1 MITTFLILAVY
12 IGTKDVGDILVMILF
27 GVLGFVM
34 KQYGWARP
42 PLIVGFV
49 LSDITE
55 WNFVISVTLMGISWL
70 WRPMVMGMILIF
82 VLNQVWTYLK
92 ERQIARDEAVLRLA
106 PKPLEADEDED

>member
-1 MITTFLILAVY
+1 MII
-12 IGTKDVGDILVMILF
+12 F

-70 WRPMVMGMILIF
+70 WRPMVMGMIVIF

-92 ERQIARDEAVLRLA
+92 EKQIAGDEAVVRVA
-106 PKPLEADEDED
+106 PRPSEGDEDED